1 MFTRNKFRNNLVFFY
16 SAVFFTVAL
25 LILGYLYMREKN
37 YRIATL
43 NDELNNITQ
52 ITDNYLEA
60 NSVVEKGNFIKVDSL
75 ALLFPHPNLRI
86 TIIDRSGYILYDS
99 KVKDWN
105 TMENHLNR
113 PEVDEAFRKGTGT
126 AVRRSG
132 TTGSEYYYFARLFS
146 HYFIRTAV
154 IYDINVASFLKAQ
167 LFLLIIIF
175 LFFMATGI
183 VIFIVS
189 NRFGE
194 SITRLKDFAI
204 SLSNNKPFKSE
215 FPKNEL
221 GEIGTEILDI
231 YNNLLNAKNDLAIE
245 KEKLFSHLNALN
257 EGIAFFSKEREM
269 VFRNDHFIP
278 FINILSG
285 DLTIF
290 YENIL
295 TIPEFAIVND
305 FLEQSSEINI
315 TPSDLPKI
323 EYQVSRSGKFFK
335 VQCVVFH
342 DRTFE
347 IILSDISKS
356 EKNRI
361 IKQQMTSNISHE
373 LKTPVASVK
382 GYLETLYNDP
392 EMDPKTS
399 KYFLKKALAQAERLN
414 ELIND
419 IAVLNKIEE
428 AGGTFLTERVK
439 IRKIIREVT
448 SNFKSAIEQ
457 RSIKVE
463 VEIDDEVVIKGNK
476 SLILSV
482 FQNLIENAINYAG
495 ENIKITVRMINKDKK
510 FYYFSFSDNGIGIP
524 EEHMSRLF
532 ERFYRID
539 SGRSRKSGGTGLGLA
554 IVKNAIVLHKGE
566 ISVRNRADGGT
577 EFLISLPR

>member
-1 MFTRNKFRNNLVFFY
+1 
-16 SAVFFTVAL
+16 
-25 LILGYLYMREKN
+25 MRE
-37 YRIATL
+37 
-43 NDELNNITQ
+43 
-52 ITDNYLEA
+52 
-60 NSVVEKGNFIKVDSL
+60 
-75 ALLFPHPNLRI
+75 LL
-86 TIIDRSGYILYDS
+86 
-99 KVKDWN
+99 
-105 TMENHLNR
+105 
-113 PEVDEAFRKGTGT
+113 
-126 AVRRSG
+126 
-132 TTGSEYYYFARLFS
+132 
-146 HYFIRTAV
+146 
-154 IYDINVASFLKAQ
+154 
-167 LFLLIIIF
+167 
-175 LFFMATGI
+175 
-183 VIFIVS
+183 
-189 NRFGE
+189 
-194 SITRLKDFAI
+194 
-204 SLSNNKPFKSE
+204 
-215 FPKNEL
+215 
-221 GEIGTEILDI
+221 
-231 YNNLLNAKNDLAIE
+231 
-245 KEKLFSHLNALN
+245 
-257 EGIAFFSKEREM
+257 FFSKDREM

-305 FLEQSSEINI
+305 FLEQSLEINI

-428 AGGTFLTERVK
+428 AGGTFLTEKVK

-495 ENIKITVRMINKDKK
+495 ENITITVRMINKDKK

>member
-75 ALLFPHPNLRI
+75 ATLFPHPNLRI

-113 PEVDEAFRKGTGT
+113 PEVAEAFRKGTGT

-175 LFFMATGI
+175 LFFVAIGI
-183 VIFIVS
+183 VIFTVS

-257 EGIAFFSKEREM
+257 EGIAFF
-269 VFRNDHFIP
+269 
-278 FINILSG
+278 
-285 DLTIF
+285 
-290 YENIL
+290 
-295 TIPEFAIVND
+295 
-305 FLEQSSEINI
+305 
-315 TPSDLPKI
+315 
-323 EYQVSRSGKFFK
+323 FK
-335 VQCVVFH
+335 RQ
-342 DRTFE
+342 
-347 IILSDISKS
+347 
-356 EKNRI
+356 
-361 IKQQMTSNISHE
+361 
-373 LKTPVASVK
+373 
-382 GYLETLYNDP
+382 
-392 EMDPKTS
+392 
-399 KYFLKKALAQAERLN
+399 
-414 ELIND
+414 
-419 IAVLNKIEE
+419 
-428 AGGTFLTERVK
+428 
-439 IRKIIREVT
+439 
-448 SNFKSAIEQ
+448 
-457 RSIKVE
+457 
-463 VEIDDEVVIKGNK
+463 GNG
-476 SLILSV
+476 
-482 FQNLIENAINYAG
+482 FQ
-495 ENIKITVRMINKDKK
+495 K
-510 FYYFSFSDNGIGIP
+510 
-524 EEHMSRLF
+524 
-532 ERFYRID
+532 
-539 SGRSRKSGGTGLGLA
+539 
-554 IVKNAIVLHKGE
+554 
-566 ISVRNRADGGT
+566 
-577 EFLISLPR
+577 